1 MIDRPQYL
9 RALRR
14 WKDKQMIKVITGI
27 RRCGKSTLMELF
39 QAELRLD
46 GVPDSQIIA
55 VNLEDFANIELRDP
69 MKLHA
74 YILSRAGNER
84 AYVFLDEIQNVRDF
98 PPMIDSLFLRKNLDL
113 YLTGSNA
120 YMLSGDL
127 APAGIMDADK
137 SDFLFPA
144 TKRAA
149 LSNTLIV
156 PAAVRAADLGLFH
169 MDSQVFPDKI
179 NGLKNREI
187 GISLT
192 APGPS
197 DFPDRLQCAGCH
209 FMGKAK
215 VIFPQRRGTG
225 NNRNKHSRTDPGA
238 AGTPETA
245 CSSRHRTAP
254 VAHLNQRL
262 F

>member
-98 PPMIDSLFLRKNLDL
+98 PPMIDSLFR
-113 YLTGSNA
+113 TPTCC
-120 YMLSGDL
+120 
-127 APAGIMDADK
+127 PA
-137 SDFLFPA
+137 SW
-144 TKRAA
+144 R
-149 LSNTLIV
+149 
-156 PAAVRAADLGLFH
+156 R
-169 MDSQVFPDKI
+169 
-179 NGLKNREI
+179 
-187 GISLT
+187 
-192 APGPS
+192 
-197 DFPDRLQCAGCH
+197 
-209 FMGKAK
+209 
-215 VIFPQRRGTG
+215 IFPGAMSLLTCCRSPFRNMQRLR
-225 NNRNKHSRTDPGA
+225 A
-238 AGTPETA
+238 AGTA
-245 CSSRHRTAP
+245 
-254 VAHLNQRL
+254 
-262 F
+262 